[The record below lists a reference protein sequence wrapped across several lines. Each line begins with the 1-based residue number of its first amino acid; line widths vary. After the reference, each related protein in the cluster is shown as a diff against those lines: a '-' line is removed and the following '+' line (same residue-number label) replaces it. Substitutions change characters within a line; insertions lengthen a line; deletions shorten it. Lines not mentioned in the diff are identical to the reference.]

1 MTLRRTTPD
10 LGNDKNL
17 FTGMNRLYSDVD
29 LAFAPKPGT
38 LQEDGTRK
46 GDIYKKKDAEAVL
59 QSIRNIVTTNYKEK
73 PFNPQ
78 FGANVRAM
86 LFETKESFSEPFV
99 RDIIKSAIE
108 RYEPRAIVESIR
120 FFDDDGFRIRKGT
133 ISVMEWV
140 VNDITIKIE
149 FRLDGTE
156 ELLTASINMNRLR

>member
-10 LGNDKNL
+10 LGNDKNR

-99 RDIIKSAIE
+99 RDIIKRAIE